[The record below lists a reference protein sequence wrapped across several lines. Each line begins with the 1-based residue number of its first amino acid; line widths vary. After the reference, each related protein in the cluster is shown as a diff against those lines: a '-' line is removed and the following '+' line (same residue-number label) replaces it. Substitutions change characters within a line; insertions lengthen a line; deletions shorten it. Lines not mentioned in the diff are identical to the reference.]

1 MSDTH
6 PVFNRILVPL
16 DCVEP
21 RQEVLDYAVELA
33 QQHDGELILLYVL
46 ENPIFPVE
54 MMDIDLRM
62 EEVAEHAGERL
73 ANLVKATIG
82 DAVRH
87 RHLVTQGS
95 VSDQI
100 VATADREQADVIVMA
115 TDEHSELRKFLIGS
129 ITERVV
135 RHAHQPVLALHIKKK

>member
-1 MSDTH
+1 MTVN
-6 PVFNRILVPL
+6 PPRFNQILVPV

-33 QQHDGELILLYVL
+33 QQHDGELILLYVV
-46 ENPIFPVE
+46 ENPVFPVE

-73 ANLVKATIG
+73 ATVVEKTIG
-82 DAVRH
+82 EKVRH
-87 RHLVTQGS
+87 RHLVSQGS

-100 VATADREQADVIVMA
+100 VAVADREQADVIIMA

-135 RHAHQPVLALHIKKK
+135 RHAHQPVLALHVKK

>member
-1 MSDTH
+1 MIDVH
-6 PVFNRILVPL
+6 PSFKKILVPL

-33 QQHDGELILLYVL
+33 KQHDGELILLYVV
-46 ENPIFPVE
+46 ENPVFPVE

-73 ANLVKATIG
+73 ATLVSEAIG
-82 DAVRH
+82 EKVRH
-87 RHLVTQGS
+87 RHLVAQGS
-95 VSDQI
+95 ISDQI
-100 VATADREQADVIVMA
+100 VATADREQANVIVMA

-135 RHAHQPVLALHIKKK
+135 RHAHQPVLALHVKK

>member
-1 MSDTH
+1 MNAVH
-6 PVFNRILVPL
+6 PQFKRILVPL

-33 QQHDGELILLYVL
+33 QQHDGELVMLYVV

-73 ANLVKATIG
+73 ANLVRDTIG
-82 DAVRH
+82 DRAPY
-87 RHLVTQGS
+87 RHLV
-95 VSDQI
+95 
-100 VATADREQADVIVMA
+100 A
-115 TDEHSELRKFLIGS
+115 
-129 ITERVV
+129 
-135 RHAHQPVLALHIKKK
+135 

>member
-1 MSDTH
+1 MNSTH
-6 PVFNRILVPL
+6 PRFERILIPL

-21 RQEVLDYAVELA
+21 SQQVLDYAVELA
-33 QQHDGELILLYVL
+33 LQHDGELVVLYVV

-73 ANLVKATIG
+73 AELVEKAVG
-82 DAVRH
+82 DKVRH
-87 RHLVTQGS
+87 RHLVAQGS
-95 VSDQI
+95 ISDQI
-100 VATADREQADVIVMA
+100 VATADREQVDVIVMA

-135 RHAHQPVLALHIKKK
+135 RHAHQPVLALHVKK

>member
-6 PVFNRILVPL
+6 AVFNRILVPI
-16 DCVEP
+16 DCIEP
-21 RQEVLDYAVELA
+21 SKAVLDYAVELA
-33 QQHDGELILLYVL
+33 QQHDGELILVYVL

-62 EEVAEHAGERL
+62 EEVAEHAGARL
-73 ANLVKATIG
+73 ATLVTNTIG
-82 DAVRH
+82 DSVRH
-87 RHLVTQGS
+87 RHLVAQGS

-100 VATADREQADVIVMA
+100 VAAADREQADVIIMG
-115 TDEHSELRKFLIGS
+115 TDEHSDLRKFLIGS

-135 RHAHQPVLALHIKKK
+135 RHAHQPVLALHVKK